1 MCPKERKELRSCDLV
16 PSTHLRTIHLGTLHR
31 ARPKVAIKLWQP
43 VDKDRDD
50 DRAAPNVADTPL
62 AKPVAPKIPLLAME
76 SENTSLF
83 FLLDTEFAQ
92 VLLQAADRHQ
102 PPEVSAMRIALTLSV
117 VQLDRSVQ
125 HFGIAVCSLVVV
137 S

>member
-1 MCPKERKELRSCDLV
+1 
-16 PSTHLRTIHLGTLHR
+16 
-31 ARPKVAIKLWQP
+31 
-43 VDKDRDD
+43 
-50 DRAAPNVADTPL
+50 
-62 AKPVAPKIPLLAME
+62 ME

-83 FLLDTEFAQ
+83 FLLDTELAQ

-117 VQLDRSVQ
+117 VQLDRPVQ